1 MAADDDHKPERQARE
16 DAARRGAGTPA
27 GDAVARADAGGG
39 VDDDSLEAIAT
50 RAMMEDAPPPKRPAK
65 QPDGRR
71 RAVAGAAAVD
81 QILNAGPAR
90 QAASRPAKAPSGTAS
105 DTRPAAP
112 RAQTRPQTP
121 PAPQPQQQQPP
132 APQPQQQQSPA
143 QQAPAPQKPVQQKP
157 AQQPQQPRPQE
168 KAAPPPSDDE
178 PFDFEIPATPQ
189 SDDDARDLLIGGGSF
204 EAPRAAAPNNE
215 PQYEPEYEPEYQP
228 GAGASASGEDD
239 DPDGFMDDAPMEG
252 PGWDDSPFDPE
263 QEGPDTGPDTGADI
277 APETQSAEA
286 AADQG
291 AESSAPAQSATPPSS
306 PPPPPTPQAA
316 ETPAETSTGPASA
329 SKAEKPPEGDLL
341 DPKEA
346 EGAHLDNGRER
357 DDPNAGAGGRDLLS
371 EQNLKEYL
379 ASLSADSDADDDDDE
394 PASDDARADDGDG
407 QQNDDVDSQPSA
419 EDAMA
424 ESDAENP
431 EAQADGVAAK
441 EPGANKREG
450 EERRAQPRDGDER
463 RGEGKKRWKIR
474 PSPGT
479 KDDPLLGSLTILCTL
494 LDRNISA
501 EGLTAGLPLV
511 DGMLT
516 PELFVRA
523 AQRAGISARLV
534 RRPLQGIGK
543 LALPCVLLLDQQRA
557 CVLTH
562 LKRSEGKATIIL
574 PEMGAGAREVDYD
587 ELAQDYVGY
596 ALFARPEFQ
605 YDNRAQDTR
614 IADPKGWFWGT
625 IFGSWKL
632 YVEVIVAAI
641 MINAFVIANPLFVMN
656 VYDHVVPNFAEE
668 TLWVLAIGILIV
680 YAFDFLLKLLRAYLV
695 DVAGKT
701 SDTQIAARLFQ
712 QMLGMK
718 MANRPPSAG
727 GLASSLR
734 EFENLRE
741 FFTSS
746 TMTTLIDLPFIFLFL
761 AIISVIGTWKIV
773 VIPAFIV
780 LVVVLVGVAMQVPMQ
795 RIVRETM
802 RESQQKNAI
811 MIEAISGIET
821 IKATGSEGRMQRSW
835 ETFVEK
841 TARSA
846 MLAHRWSS
854 LAMTF
859 SGTMMQVVT
868 VAVVVVG
875 VYEIQEGNMSV
886 GALVACTIL
895 SGRALAPLSQI
906 AGIATRFH
914 QARQSLQ
921 ALDGM
926 MKTPV
931 ERPEGRSFVSRP
943 SFHGNIEFK
952 NVAFT
957 YPDAKTQALNDVT
970 FKIEAGEKIGVI
982 GRIGSGKSTLER
994 LILALYDPDEG
1005 SVLIDGTDTRQT
1017 DPADLRR
1024 AIGVVPQDVYL
1035 FWGTVRE
1042 NIALGA
1048 PYADDQTILRAARIA
1063 GVDEFIARHP
1073 LGLDMPV
1080 GERGAQL
1087 SGGQRQAISVA
1098 RALLLDPP
1106 ILVLDEPTSAMDNTT
1121 EARFK
1126 ARLGTILP
1134 NKTLI
1139 LVTHRGSLL
1148 TLVDRLI
1155 VMDGGRVVADGPK
1168 DIVMEALNAG
1178 RIQTART

>member
-1 MAADDDHKPERQARE
+1 MPSARDAETEE
-16 DAARRGAGTPA
+16 DT
-27 GDAVARADAGGG
+27 
-39 VDDDSLEAIAT
+39 S
-50 RAMMEDAPPPKRPAK
+50 
-65 QPDGRR
+65 
-71 RAVAGAAAVD
+71 
-81 QILNAGPAR
+81 
-90 QAASRPAKAPSGTAS
+90 
-105 DTRPAAP
+105 
-112 RAQTRPQTP
+112 
-121 PAPQPQQQQPP
+121 
-132 APQPQQQQSPA
+132 
-143 QQAPAPQKPVQQKP
+143 
-157 AQQPQQPRPQE
+157 
-168 KAAPPPSDDE
+168 
-178 PFDFEIPATPQ
+178 FDFEIPA
-189 SDDDARDLLIGGGSF
+189 R
-204 EAPRAAAPNNE
+204 PRADADPREMLVGGTSEPSAA
-215 PQYEPEYEPEYQP
+215 
-228 GAGASASGEDD
+228 ASGARADREDLD
-239 DPDGFMDDAPMEG
+239 G
-252 PGWDDSPFDPE
+252 PGWDTSPFE
-263 QEGPDTGPDTGADI
+263 
-277 APETQSAEA
+277 PETRESAATDSVVTDGGEDA
-286 AADQG
+286 TGDGSTTRARPD
-291 AESSAPAQSATPPSS
+291 SLDAPARRAGVTQGR
-306 PPPPPTPQAA
+306 PTEERPRD
-316 ETPAETSTGPASA
+316 
-329 SKAEKPPEGDLL
+329 GDLL
-341 DPKEA
+341 DPREA
-346 EGAHLDNGRER
+346 EGAPAREKTPSR
-357 DDPNAGAGGRDLLS
+357 DPDAGSGERDLLS
-371 EQNLKEYL
+371 ERNLKEYL
-379 ASLSADSDADDDDDE
+379 EALGAGA
-394 PASDDARADDGDG
+394 AR
-407 QQNDDVDSQPSA
+407 NETP
-419 EDAMA
+419 
-424 ESDAENP
+424 P
-431 EAQADGVAAK
+431 EGR
-441 EPGANKREG
+441 GREG
-450 EERRAQPRDGDER
+450 ERSEMPKAEDRAVDAYGDREDGGGEDGGGEDGSGDEARAEKAR
-463 RGEGKKRWKIR
+463 RNWHIK

-501 EGLTAGLPLV
+501 EGLTSGLPLV

-523 AQRAGISARLV
+523 AQRAGVSARLV
-534 RRPLQGIGK
+534 RRPLDGIGK
-543 LALPCVLLLDQQRA
+543 LALPCVLLLDNQRA

-574 PEMGAGAREVDYD
+574 PEMGAGARDVDYQ

-605 YDNRAQDTR
+605 YDQRAQETR

-632 YVEVIVAAI
+632 YVEVMIAAI

-656 VYDHVVPNFAEE
+656 VYDRVVPNFAEE

-701 SDTQIAARLFQ
+701 ADTRIASRLFQ
-712 QMLGMK
+712 HMLGMK

-727 GLASSLR
+727 GLANQLR
-734 EFENLRE
+734 EFEHLRE

-746 TMTTLIDLPFIFLFL
+746 TMTSLIDLPFIFLFL

-780 LVVVLVGVAMQVPMQ
+780 FITVIVGMLMQIPMQ
-795 RIVRETM
+795 RVVRETH

-811 MIEAISGIET
+811 LIEAISGVET
-821 IKATGSEGRMQRSW
+821 IKATGSEGRMQRAW
-835 ETFVEK
+835 ETFVDK

-859 SGTMMQVVT
+859 SGSMMQMVT

-875 VYEIQEGNMSV
+875 VYEIQEGNMTT

-914 QARQSLQ
+914 QSRQALH

-931 ERPEGRSFVSRP
+931 ERPEGRSFVTRP
-943 SFHGNIEFK
+943 SFNGNIEFK
-952 NVAFT
+952 NVSFT
-957 YPDAKTQALNDVT
+957 YPEAKTQALNDVT

-994 LILALYDPDEG
+994 LILGLYDPDEG
-1005 SVLIDGTDTRQT
+1005 SVLVDGTDTRQV

-1063 GVDEFIARHP
+1063 GVDEFISRHP

-1080 GERGAQL
+1080 GERGASL

-1106 ILVLDEPTSAMDNTT
+1106 MLVLDEPTSAMDNTT

-1126 ARLGTILP
+1126 ARLGTILA

-1148 TLVDRLI
+1148 SLVDRLI
-1155 VMDGGRVVADGPK
+1155 VMDGGRIVADGPK

>member
-1 MAADDDHKPERQARE
+1 MDPSPRGT
-16 DAARRGAGTPA
+16 AARGGAPG
-27 GDAVARADAGGG
+27 GDVETA
-39 VDDDSLEAIAT
+39 E
-50 RAMMEDAPPPKRPAK
+50 
-65 QPDGRR
+65 
-71 RAVAGAAAVD
+71 
-81 QILNAGPAR
+81 
-90 QAASRPAKAPSGTAS
+90 PSEEL
-105 DTRPAAP
+105 D
-112 RAQTRPQTP
+112 
-121 PAPQPQQQQPP
+121 
-132 APQPQQQQSPA
+132 
-143 QQAPAPQKPVQQKP
+143 
-157 AQQPQQPRPQE
+157 
-168 KAAPPPSDDE
+168 
-178 PFDFEIPATPQ
+178 
-189 SDDDARDLLIGGGSF
+189 
-204 EAPRAAAPNNE
+204 
-215 PQYEPEYEPEYQP
+215 
-228 GAGASASGEDD
+228 
-239 DPDGFMDDAPMEG
+239 G
-252 PGWDDSPFDPE
+252 PGWDSSPFDPLADAA
-263 QEGPDTGPDTGADI
+263 GAPGRPDAETDGASEAAPDSP
-277 APETQSAEA
+277 APDRAHSFAPAA
-286 AADQG
+286 AADG
-291 AESSAPAQSATPPSS
+291 AD
-306 PPPPPTPQAA
+306 
-316 ETPAETSTGPASA
+316 GGD
-329 SKAEKPPEGDLL
+329 GDLL
-341 DPKEA
+341 DPREA
-346 EGAHLDNGRER
+346 EGAGDPHAPPR
-357 DDPNAGAGGRDLLS
+357 DDPSAGRGQRDLLS
-371 EQNLKEYL
+371 EESLKAYL
-379 ASLSADSDADDDDDE
+379 EELSVGAARG
-394 PASDDARADDGDG
+394 PAPPEAGSDDAAPREAAPSEEAAEDGDRR
-407 QQNDDVDSQPSA
+407 D
-419 EDAMA
+419 
-424 ESDAENP
+424 
-431 EAQADGVAAK
+431 
-441 EPGANKREG
+441 G
-450 EERRAQPRDGDER
+450 EERRSAPRDEGGDR
-463 RGEGKKRWKIR
+463 RGDAPRSWSIK

-523 AQRAGISARLV
+523 ASRAGISARLV
-534 RRPLQGIGK
+534 RRELDSIGK
-543 LALPCVLLLDQQRA
+543 LALPCVLLLDGQRA
-557 CVLTH
+557 CVLTK
-562 LKRSEGKATIIL
+562 LKRTEGKATIIL
-574 PEMGAGAREVDYD
+574 PEMGAGARDVDYK

-605 YDNRAQDTR
+605 YDQRAEETR
-614 IADPKGWFWGT
+614 VADPKGWFWGT
-625 IFGSWKL
+625 VFGSWKL
-632 YVEVIVAAI
+632 YIEVIIAAI

-656 VYDHVVPNFAEE
+656 VYDRVVPNFAEE
-668 TLWVLAIGILIV
+668 TLWVLAIGILVV

-701 SDTQIAARLFQ
+701 ADTQIAGRLFQ

-718 MANRPPSAG
+718 MAHRPQSAG
-727 GLASSLR
+727 ALANQLR
-734 EFENLRE
+734 EFEHLRE

-761 AIISVIGTWKIV
+761 AIISVIGTWTIV
-773 VIPAFIV
+773 VIPTFIV
-780 LVVVLVGVAMQVPMQ
+780 FLTVIVGLLMQIPMQ
-795 RIVRETM
+795 RVVRETQ

-811 MIEAISGIET
+811 LIEAISGVET
-821 IKATGSEGRMQRSW
+821 IKATGSEGRMQRAW
-835 ETFVEK
+835 ETFVDK

-846 MLAHRWSS
+846 MIAHRWSS

-859 SGTMMQVVT
+859 SGTMMQTVT

-875 VYEIQEGNMSV
+875 VYEIQQGNMSV

-914 QARQSLQ
+914 QSRQ
-921 ALDGM
+921 ALQGLDQM

-931 ERPEGRSFVSRP
+931 ERPEGRSFVTRP
-943 SFHGNIEFK
+943 SVHGNIEFK

-957 YPDAKTQALNDVT
+957 YPDAKTQALNDVS
-970 FKIEAGEKIGVI
+970 FRIEAGEKVGVI
-982 GRIGSGKSTLER
+982 GRIGSGKSTIER
-994 LILALYDPDEG
+994 LILGLYDPDDG
-1005 SVLIDGTDTRQT
+1005 GVLIDGTDTRQL

-1048 PYADDQTILRAARIA
+1048 PYADDGTILRAARIA
-1063 GVDEFIARHP
+1063 GVDEFISKHP

-1087 SGGQRQAISVA
+1087 SGGQRQAISIA

-1126 ARLGTILP
+1126 ARLGTVLA

>member
-1 MAADDDHKPERQARE
+1 MADRDE
-16 DAARRGAGTPA
+16 DKRGGGRDAQGAG
-27 GDAVARADAGGG
+27 DEDESLESIVARAMLEDDPAPARRTSSEAAKGATQGGRQGAGPAAQRRPPQNAAPPQRPSGAGGP
-39 VDDDSLEAIAT
+39 S
-50 RAMMEDAPPPKRPAK
+50 
-65 QPDGRR
+65 RR
-71 RAVAGAAAVD
+71 IVAGAEAVD
-81 QILNAGPAR
+81 EILNAGPTRAPGDKG
-90 QAASRPAKAPSGTAS
+90 APGAPGASGGRSAPTERPEPARPAPRPSS
-105 DTRPAAP
+105 QPTRPAASEAP
-112 RAQTRPQTP
+112 RSTARAAGDEAP
-121 PAPQPQQQQPP
+121 PARPIP
-132 APQPQQQQSPA
+132 SP
-143 QQAPAPQKPVQQKP
+143 
-157 AQQPQQPRPQE
+157 
-168 KAAPPPSDDE
+168 KAAPQREEDARETREDDG
-178 PFDFEIPATPQ
+178 FDFEIPSPPRA
-189 SDDDARDLLIGGGSF
+189 DADARELLSGGGSF
-204 EAPRAAAPNNE
+204 TGFGGEAEEREAGDRRSAPE
-215 PQYEPEYEPEYQP
+215 RE
-228 GAGASASGEDD
+228 
-239 DPDGFMDDAPMEG
+239 PDGEPFDFNAPMDG
-252 PGWDDSPFDPE
+252 PGWDDSPFDPS
-263 QEGPDTGPDTGADI
+263 EGDESPPDRDAAGEDSPAAFDESVRDEGAREEPAREEPAHDEGGAPERAPEEGAADLDPAI
-277 APETQSAEA
+277 APKRGK
-286 AADQG
+286 AADG
-291 AESSAPAQSATPPSS
+291 PSS
-306 PPPPPTPQAA
+306 DGA
-316 ETPAETSTGPASA
+316 
-329 SKAEKPPEGDLL
+329 GDLL

-346 EGAHLDNGRER
+346 EGATAPADPAKGDPDAGR
-357 DDPNAGAGGRDLLS
+357 GQRDLLS
-371 EQNLKEYL
+371 EESLKAYL
-379 ASLSADSDADDDDDE
+379 EALSAGTAQGRAPEAPAADRSDA
-394 PASDDARADDGDG
+394 
-407 QQNDDVDSQPSA
+407 A
-419 EDAMA
+419 EDDFD
-424 ESDAENP
+424 EEDRPPRDAEG
-431 EAQADGVAAK
+431 ADGEAGEDE
-441 EPGANKREG
+441 EPVRGERREG
-450 EERRAQPRDGDER
+450 VER
-463 RGEGKKRWKIR
+463 RGQPRGEEDRREGAAKRWQIK

-479 KDDPLLGSLTILCTL
+479 KDDPLLGCLTILCTL

-501 EGLTAGLPLV
+501 EGLTSGLPLV

-523 AQRAGISARLV
+523 AQRAGVSARLV
-534 RRPLQGIGK
+534 RRDLDSIGK

-562 LKRSEGKATIIL
+562 LRRSEGKATIIL
-574 PEMGAGAREVDYD
+574 PEMGAGAREVDYA
-587 ELAQDYVGY
+587 ELASDYVGY

-605 YDNRAQDTR
+605 YDQRAQETKVK
-614 IADPKGWFWGT
+614 DPKGWFWGT

-632 YVEVIVAAI
+632 YVEVIIAAI

-656 VYDHVVPNFAEE
+656 VYDRVVPNFAEE

-680 YAFDFLLKLLRAYLV
+680 YLFDFLLKLLRAYLV
-695 DVAGKT
+695 DVAGK
-701 SDTQIAARLFQ
+701 SADTQIAARLFQ
-712 QMLGMK
+712 QMMGMK
-718 MANRPPSAG
+718 MAHRPPSAG
-727 GLASSLR
+727 GLANQLR
-734 EFENLRE
+734 EFEHLRE

-761 AIISVIGTWKIV
+761 AIISVIGTWTIV
-773 VIPAFIV
+773 IIPAFIV
-780 LVVVLVGVAMQVPMQ
+780 LVTVVVGMLMQIPMQ
-795 RIVRETM
+795 RVVRETQ

-811 MIEAISGIET
+811 LIEAISGIET

-835 ETFVEK
+835 ETFVDK

-846 MLAHRWSS
+846 MVAHRWSS

-859 SGTMMQVVT
+859 SGSMMQMVT

-875 VYEIQEGNMSV
+875 VYEIQQGNMSV

-914 QARQSLQ
+914 QSRQ
-921 ALDGM
+921 ALQGLDQM

-931 ERPEGRSFVSRP
+931 ERPEGRSFVNRP

-957 YPDAKTQALNDVT
+957 YPDAKTQALNDVS
-970 FKIEAGEKIGVI
+970 FKIEQGEKVGVI

-994 LILALYDPDEG
+994 LILGLYDPEDG
-1005 SVLIDGTDTRQT
+1005 SVLIDGTDTRQL

-1048 PYADDQTILRAARIA
+1048 PYADDGTILRAARIA
-1063 GVDEFIARHP
+1063 GVDEFISKHP

-1080 GERGAQL
+1080 GERGMSL
-1087 SGGQRQAISVA
+1087 SGGQRQAISIA

-1126 ARLGTILP
+1126 ARIGTLLA

-1155 VMDGGRVVADGPK
+1155 VMDGGRIVADGPK
-1168 DIVMEALNAG
+1168 DVVMEALNAG
-1178 RIQTART
+1178 RIQTARS